1 MDDNLMGRNDEKV
14 RCQGILHV
22 VKKGDTLY
30 RIAKMYHVPLARV
43 MFANPYVDVYNLQV
57 GDEICVPV
65 MTPRPPM
72 GENQPGMRPPME
84 GNQPGMRPPMGEN
97 QPGMRPPIGENQP
110 GMRPPMGGNRPG
122 MCPCPPS
129 GENRPEMR
137 PPMDSGWMGGPCR
150 DCTDGSRPSLI
161 QPRYNMEENRM
172 EEPLPMD
179 GESEPDAADRTSD
192 TDEGYLRRLRTPM
205 YENGMDGGRRR
216 QP

>member
-1 MDDNLMGRNDEKV
+1 
-14 RCQGILHV
+14 
-22 VKKGDTLY
+22 
-30 RIAKMYHVPLARV
+30 

-72 GENQPGMRPPME
+72 G
-84 GNQPGMRPPMGEN
+84 GNQPGMRPPM
-97 QPGMRPPIGENQP
+97 GENQP

-150 DCTDGSRPSLI
+150 DCTGGSRPPLI

-172 EEPLPMD
+172 EEPLSMD

-192 TDEGYLRRLRTPM
+192 TDERYLRRLRTPM